1 MTEIEEKLDR
11 CEREL
16 SYASSI
22 LDDVKDILS
31 LPNEVKEFLLD
42 LSVDESIPDN
52 IRRKADELWKI
63 IA

>member
-1 MTEIEEKLDR
+1 MAEIEEKLDR
-11 CEREL
+11 CKREL

-22 LDDVKDILS
+22 LDDIKEILS

-42 LSVDESIPDN
+42 LSIDENMSDE
-52 IRRKADELWKI
+52 IRRKADELWKK